1 MVSVSCFYCH
11 YNIDPVNFT
20 FIQYKNF
27 IKVCLNKRV
36 VILTNEQLVSNHQ
49 LFQIF
54 KLSLLCTRNSSNVQ
68 MEQDIYGVFTTMYW
82 KNLRFT
88 NYYNFIELEKSNCRS
103 PKNPLNTLEPKRS
116 SSVKKLRKFMKL
128 FNKYITKIKN
138 PNDLICEYLIKN
150 DFDELM
156 EYFTKYI
163 NYNKNNP
170 QINILSRILHN
181 YGVDVY
187 SNILRFM

>member
-1 MVSVSCFYCH
+1 
-11 YNIDPVNFT
+11 
-20 FIQYKNF
+20 
-27 IKVCLNKRV
+27 
-36 VILTNEQLVSNHQ
+36 
-49 LFQIF
+49 
-54 KLSLLCTRNSSNVQ
+54 
-68 MEQDIYGVFTTMYW
+68 MEYDIYGVFTTMYW

-88 NYYNFIELEKSNCRS
+88 KYYDFIKLEKSNCKS

-116 SSVKKLRKFMKL
+116 SSAKKLRKFMKL

-138 PNDLICEYLIKN
+138 PNDLICEYLINN

-181 YGVDVY
+181 YGVDIY